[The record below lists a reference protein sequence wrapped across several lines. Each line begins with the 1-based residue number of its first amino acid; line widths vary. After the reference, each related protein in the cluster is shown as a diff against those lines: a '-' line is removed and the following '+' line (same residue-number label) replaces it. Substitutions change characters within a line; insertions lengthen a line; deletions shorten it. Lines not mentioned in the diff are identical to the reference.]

1 MFLIDKNN
9 LKKIIGGTNGNGLDP
24 YLKSSELFKILTSG
38 NGVIPPS
45 KKQD

>member
-1 MFLIDKNN
+1 MFVIDKND
-9 LKKIIGGTNGNGLDP
+9 LKKISGGTNGSGLDP
-24 YLKSSELFKILTSG
+24 KVKPSGFSKVFTGG